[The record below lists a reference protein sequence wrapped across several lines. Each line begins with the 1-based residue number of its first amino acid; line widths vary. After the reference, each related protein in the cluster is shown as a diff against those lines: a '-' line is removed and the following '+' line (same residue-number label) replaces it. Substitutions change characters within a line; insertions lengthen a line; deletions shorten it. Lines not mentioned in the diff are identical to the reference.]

1 MNFRG
6 FGLLLC
12 IYVAF
17 FAGATHSSAW
27 AQRSQ
32 QNDVPNWQTDLLKRY
47 EKNRKQTRQFA
58 RRYHWPIRKNYSNQ
72 RVLTLQEID
81 PLGQPVYYSLHNVE
95 AAQGTRT
102 QALQAGGSLS
112 IALSGNSTLVEGRL
126 GLWDGG
132 RVLNTHQ
139 EFAGTPYGN
148 AKIIQKDNGASVND
162 HTTHL
167 AGTLVAQ
174 GINASAKG
182 MAFGAQLSVW
192 DYTDDISELTTAA
205 PNLLISNH
213 AYGPVAGWVYNDS
226 RPGKNPDLK
235 WEWWGTPSINATEDY
250 LFGFYST
257 KTQDLDKLA
266 YNNPFFLMVR
276 SADNKRAE
284 TGPPDGTAYYLKN
297 TDVQSTVAR
306 SRNDTY
312 DVIPADATAKNVLT
326 VGAANITYS
335 GPSEPVLVG
344 SASYSGWGPTDDGRI
359 KPDLLGIGTSV
370 FSSVGSGVN
379 AYGTYSGTSMASA
392 NVSGSLF
399 LLQELYARQRA
410 AGALSGGQFMRAA
423 TLKGLVLHTAD
434 RPNPEVGPDYRQG
447 WGLLNTEA
455 AARIVLNENRAHLFL
470 EQSLTPGSTFTKSV
484 VAQGNEP
491 LVVTLAWTDPESTA
505 TSITPAS
512 VNSRT
517 PKLVND
523 LDLRISDGQQTTLPF
538 VLNPAQ
544 PAQAA
549 TRGDNIRDNVEQV
562 YIANPI
568 PGKTY
573 TITVSHKGKMTY
585 SSQPYS
591 IIVSGLYRINC
602 QLTARIVPTQDT
614 TICPGATLL
623 LQSDTASTATQYKWF
638 RNDTLLTGATKSTYQ
653 ATQAGSYKLRITSEN
668 GCSATSLP
676 VTITLRN
683 AEISLTPL
691 GNQLLCSTNSQVQ
704 LAVIPIKGGI
714 LTSATFDWLRD
725 GTAINDAH
733 SSTLNADQ
741 PGRYQ
746 VKVTQ
751 NGCQAVSNTTV
762 LLSSSVNSLTL
773 LPEETDL
780 YLPQGATVTLK
791 APIDTSY
798 QYQWYR
804 NDQAIAN
811 AREYRLAVAQAG
823 VYKVQVT
830 QHTCVGWSTVRSV
843 RTTALLT
850 ATNPD
855 PTNLIMFYPNPAET
869 TLSIRYVNPASRQ
882 VQIGIFDL
890 HGVFQHHQVS
900 LTAPNGQFEG
910 AISVGDLP
918 PGLYILQLTDGLTS
932 QTSRFIKK

>member
-1 MNFRG
+1 MS
-6 FGLLLC
+6 LVL
-12 IYVAF
+12 AF
-17 FAGATHSSAW
+17 LSGATTSPVW
-27 AQRSQ
+27 AQHFPSKA
-32 QNDVPNWQTDLLKRY
+32 VPTWQTDLLKRY

-58 RRYHWPIRKNYSNQ
+58 RRYHLPIRKNYSNQ

-102 QALQAGGSLS
+102 QALQGGGSLPV
-112 IALSGNSTLVEGRL
+112 ALSGNSAAMAGRL

-132 RVLNTHQ
+132 RVLSSHQ
-139 EFAGTPYGN
+139 EFTGTAYGS
-148 AKIIQKDNGASVND
+148 AKISQKDNGTSVND

-167 AGTLVAQ
+167 AGTLVAK
-174 GINASAKG
+174 GVNSWAKG

-192 DYTDDISELTTAA
+192 DYTDDITELTTAA

-213 AYGPVAGWVYNDS
+213 AYGPVAGWIYNES
-226 RPGKNPDLK
+226 RPGTNPDLK
-235 WEWWGTPSINATEDY
+235 WEWWGNPSINATEDY

-297 TDVQSTVAR
+297 TDVKSTVAR
-306 SRNDTY
+306 SHNEAY

-326 VGAANITYS
+326 VGAANVSYTNQNQ
-335 GPSEPVLVG
+335 PVLVG

-359 KPDLLGIGTSV
+359 KPDLLGVGTSV
-370 FSSVGSGVN
+370 LSSLGSSTTDYG
-379 AYGTYSGTSMASA
+379 AYTGTSMASA

-399 LLQELYARQRA
+399 LLQELYTRQRT
-410 AGALSGGQFMRAA
+410 AGVLSGGQFMRAA

-434 RPNPEVGPDYRQG
+434 RPNPEAGPDYRQG

-455 AARIVLNENRAHLFL
+455 AARILLNENRAHLIL

-491 LVVTLAWTDPESTA
+491 LVVTICWTDPEAAA
-505 TSITPAS
+505 TSITPTS
-512 VNSRT
+512 VNSRN
-517 PKLVND
+517 PKLIND

-549 TRGDNIRDNVEQV
+549 VRGDNIRDNVEQV
-562 YIANPI
+562 YIANPV

-573 TITVSHKGKMTY
+573 TITVSYKGKMTY

-591 IIVSGLYRINC
+591 VIVSGLYRVNC
-602 QLTARIVPTQDT
+602 TLTANILSGRDT
-614 TICPGATLL
+614 TLCPGATLL
-623 LQSDTASTATQYKWF
+623 VQSDTISSGLQYKWF
-638 RNDTLLTGATKSTYQ
+638 RNDTLLAGATKSSYLI
-653 ATQAGSYKLRITSEN
+653 TQTGSYKLRVTAEN

-676 VTITLRN
+676 MQVTSRTP
-683 AEISLTPL
+683 EIILTPS
-691 GNQLLCSTNSQVQ
+691 GNQLLC
-704 LAVIPIKGGI
+704 GI
-714 LTSATFDWLRD
+714 DNPLRLTAIAAKSANLNTATFDWLLD
-725 GTAINDAH
+725 GSVIVSAH
-733 SSTLNADQ
+733 TSTFNASQ
-741 PGRYQ
+741 AGRYQ
-746 VKVTQ
+746 VRVSQ
-751 NGCQAVSNTTV
+751 NGCQTLSNETV
-762 LLSSSVNSLTL
+762 LQSSTVGNLSLV
-773 LPEETDL
+773 PEETDL

-791 APIDTSY
+791 APVDTDY

-804 NDQAIAN
+804 NNQAIAN
-811 AREYRLAVAQAG
+811 ARQYSLIVAQAG

-830 QHTCVGWSTVRSV
+830 QQTCIGWSTERSV

-850 ATNPD
+850 ATTLD
-855 PTNLIMFYPNPAET
+855 PTNQLMFYPNPAET

-890 HGVFQHHQVS
+890 HGVLQQQPLS
-900 LTAPNGQFEG
+900 LSAPNGQFEG
-910 AISVGDLP
+910 SISVRDLA
-918 PGLYILQLTDGLTS
+918 PGSYILQLTDGLSS
-932 QTSRFIKK
+932 QTGRFVKK